1 MAILLELCALEEILV
16 DLSVSAEVIGA
27 SESLAAGA
35 ISETA
40 ASATATGGIVETTF
54 SENLAGVAEL
64 FGGNAEVAVAAESQT
79 VAALT
84 ETELSGISGIDLVV
98 PEAESEIAEA
108 ETSFINVSSVD
119 QLGEQSLVENLA
131 EENIEE
137 GLLEQD
143 IEQTSQKV
151 PFSNDDPSLGQ
162 RYNPS
167 FGERTSTPQQ
177 APRSRNILNV
187 RNRVFNRDFFIDH
200 SASSRSLRSIAGVQR
215 NRFVVEDLPSEIEFD
230 SFVNEN
236 FSLNEFTRSDSMS
249 SSASSYASSSI
260 ERNTAFIDT
269 LPIEEDSPESFIERV
284 GRETAAGIRRRV
296 ARPFGTGND
305 TGQYVPI
312 FKPRQPGTLMS
323 RERYAILRQRH
334 IANLRRAAI
343 SVGANEPRLDLFTRI
358 CLSIFAGVFTSIP
371 IALIVKNQS
380 NYNTIL
386 KKYIPDAEEILKEA
400 KISTASTHQDIYRI
414 SIYLDMLLKKA
425 IIKSRTGLYHNNIK
439 HLINEIKFHDPTTQ
453 LLNLPDPVSR
463 LIINAS
469 EKRMPRPTDI
479 EPAF

>member
-1 MAILLELCALEEILV
+1 MALLAELFALEEILA
-16 DLSVSAEVIGA
+16 DVSAEVIGA

-54 SENLAGVAEL
+54 SENLAGIAEL

-79 VAALT
+79 VSALT
-84 ETELSGISGIDLVV
+84 ETELSGFSGLDLVV
-98 PEAESEIAEA
+98 PEAESQIAEA
-108 ETSFINVSSVD
+108 ETSFINVSSID
-119 QLGEQSLVENLA
+119 QLGEQSLIENLA

-137 GLLEQD
+137 GLL
-143 IEQTSQKV
+143 EQTSQKV

-200 SASSRSLRSIAGVQR
+200 SAASRSLRSIAGVQR

-249 SSASSYASSSI
+249 SSASSSI

-269 LPIEEDSPESFIERV
+269 LPIEEDSPESFLERV
-284 GRETAAGIRRRV
+284 GRE
-296 ARPFGTGND
+296 
-305 TGQYVPI
+305 I

-334 IANLRRAAI
+334 IENLRRAAI
-343 SVGANEPRLDLFTRI
+343 SVGANEPSLDLFTRI
-358 CLSIFAGVFTSIP
+358 CLSIFAVVFTSIP
-371 IALIVKNQS
+371 IAQIVKNQS

-400 KISTASTHQDIYRI
+400 GISTASTQDIYRI
-414 SIYLDMLLKKA
+414 SIYLDMLLGKA
-425 IIKSRTGLYHNNIK
+425 IIKSRTGLCHNKIK